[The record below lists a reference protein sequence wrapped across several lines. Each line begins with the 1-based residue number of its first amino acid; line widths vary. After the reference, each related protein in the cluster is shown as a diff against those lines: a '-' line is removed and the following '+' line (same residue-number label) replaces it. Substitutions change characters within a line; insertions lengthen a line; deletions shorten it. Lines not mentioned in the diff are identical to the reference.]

1 MTSAPAPW
9 RAAAATS
16 AAGHASGGA
25 VSGPSGLLSQDG
37 ACGGEADG
45 AASDGSADGVQ
56 GSPTTS
62 QDEFV
67 LATRDEDTIA
77 SIVTGMAHG
86 SVAII
91 RISGSEAVP
100 IASKVFRPGGRYR
113 LGWAPATHRIYYGTA
128 VDSEEKLLDE
138 VLFLPMLSP
147 RSYTAEDV
155 VELHCHGGGVCAA
168 RVLRAVIEAGARPA
182 KPGEFTLR
190 AFLNGR
196 LDLAQAESV
205 NELLG
210 ARTPAAADSALAG
223 LRGGVGGAVAAL
235 RTQCLDVLAELEAR
249 LDFDEDLPPLDVP
262 ALTQTIEGIQA
273 GIESALRTARAGSLL
288 RRGLQV
294 AIVGRPNVGKSS
306 LLNAWTN
313 SDRAIVTDIAGTT
326 RDVLEAGLSVGGVPV
341 TLLDTAGI
349 RHSADVVE
357 RIGVERSQAAAAA
370 ADVVVMV
377 VDGAEGW
384 TDADSDIYKALWGAG
399 PGTASCKVKGLALL
413 VANKDDLRAGQG
425 AAGSAD
431 GNASSGAAAAKASS
445 SKAAPLSLPLAAKE
459 TFVAVVRTS
468 ASQRMGLEDLDA
480 ALLKL
485 AGAPQLAA
493 GGVSWSVNERQAEAL
508 VRSHEALMRL
518 SESMA
523 GDLPLD
529 FWTIDLRAALLALGE
544 VSGDEVAEEVL
555 DTVFSRFCIG
565 K

>member
-1 MTSAPAPW
+1 M
-9 RAAAATS
+9 
-16 AAGHASGGA
+16 
-25 VSGPSGLLSQDG
+25 
-37 ACGGEADG
+37 
-45 AASDGSADGVQ
+45 
-56 GSPTTS
+56 
-62 QDEFV
+62 